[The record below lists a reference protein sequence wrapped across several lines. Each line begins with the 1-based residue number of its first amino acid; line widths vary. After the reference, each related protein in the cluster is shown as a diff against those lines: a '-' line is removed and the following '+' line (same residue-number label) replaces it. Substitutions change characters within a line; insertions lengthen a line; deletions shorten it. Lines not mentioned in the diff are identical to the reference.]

1 MASSGAEEGHVG
13 ESVERNAGAPEPAEV
28 AIRRLELQ
36 FELQKMQL
44 QLQVMQLESQERI
57 ALRRAELE
65 MAVGRRTPSSSDN
78 GERGRSGLDN
88 VTQCS
93 KVLKGLKLP
102 CDADVP
108 LWFDE
113 VERVFSAYN
122 VPLESRVHLVMP
134 ALTERAAVLNELKL
148 TPSEYLARF
157 ETAAKRKDE
166 TWAQFASRVGTY
178 FEYYLRSR
186 EVQTKDEV
194 IQLVVADRMK
204 ASLSS
209 EGLEYVRLREG
220 ESWLRPAEISRV
232 LQTFEQAKG
241 KGRATKQPIAPTQQD
256 RVPSRQG
263 SGSGKRQNCYV
274 CRGEGHQARDCP
286 RAVQNAAHKPEERAR
301 AQKVRAAEPEM
312 DGSLLEDTESKAF
325 VARVNSPLSS
335 GEVRKSKLLE
345 IKLECA
351 GKPIV
356 AVLDT
361 GSEVTIVKE
370 SLVPAAV
377 REPSGKITLVS
388 AFGDTVEAKLVT
400 LSFSLRDTAFVY
412 VPKVV
417 QIVCAITDK
426 LADADCLLSK
436 QDWELLGDM
445 GKYAEPAWGAVGIKK
460 DPEDAS
466 VTTPKRSEPY
476 VRWEAPGESYA
487 RVNETRSDEVGVV
500 LAIPWYTTSTDE
512 PHGDHVLSAEV
523 PVQVAA
529 WERPS
534 AAWLIL
540 CSAGHFLRAFFL
552 AASLTDSRSYG
563 DQWERPVPVGYRIRT
578 SGCTKPKFD
587 PFDPTVRPF
596 IPARLQ
602 ARPVP
607 RETQLS
613 NHKVRVSIHTAAGIR
628 ANTACL
634 QRNLVCFYQEIYRNA
649 SLAVPDKHYM
659 KGRRKRLSFNRTLKE
674 EFVLVECATKKSPD
688 SSFHRQVLLNPLL
701 KKNVEK
707 RCRRARRRTPHNLSV
722 IMLGLDS
729 GFTPELRQAPTGD
742 CEVSAG
748 ETRRVRAPRI
758 QQSWGEFNAERI
770 CLLSRC

>member
-134 ALTERAAVLNELKL
+134 ALTERVRYLLRGLSEDECGDYDAVKAAVLNELKL

-256 RVPSRQG
+256 RGP
-263 SGSGKRQNCYV
+263 
-274 CRGEGHQARDCP
+274 
-286 RAVQNAAHKPEERAR
+286 
-301 AQKVRAAEPEM
+301 
-312 DGSLLEDTESKAF
+312 
-325 VARVNSPLSS
+325 
-335 GEVRKSKLLE
+335 
-345 IKLECA
+345 
-351 GKPIV
+351 
-356 AVLDT
+356 
-361 GSEVTIVKE
+361 
-370 SLVPAAV
+370 
-377 REPSGKITLVS
+377 
-388 AFGDTVEAKLVT
+388 
-400 LSFSLRDTAFVY
+400 
-412 VPKVV
+412 
-417 QIVCAITDK
+417 
-426 LADADCLLSK
+426 
-436 QDWELLGDM
+436 
-445 GKYAEPAWGAVGIKK
+445 
-460 DPEDAS
+460 
-466 VTTPKRSEPY
+466 VTTR
-476 VRWEAPGESYA
+476 
-487 RVNETRSDEVGVV
+487 
-500 LAIPWYTTSTDE
+500 
-512 PHGDHVLSAEV
+512 
-523 PVQVAA
+523 
-529 WERPS
+529 ER
-534 AAWLIL
+534 
-540 CSAGHFLRAFFL
+540 
-552 AASLTDSRSYG
+552 
-563 DQWERPVPVGYRIRT
+563 
-578 SGCTKPKFD
+578 
-587 PFDPTVRPF
+587 
-596 IPARLQ
+596 
-602 ARPVP
+602 
-607 RETQLS
+607 
-613 NHKVRVSIHTAAGIR
+613 
-628 ANTACL
+628 
-634 QRNLVCFYQEIYRNA
+634 
-649 SLAVPDKHYM
+649 
-659 KGRRKRLSFNRTLKE
+659 
-674 EFVLVECATKKSPD
+674 
-688 SSFHRQVLLNPLL
+688 
-701 KKNVEK
+701 
-707 RCRRARRRTPHNLSV
+707 
-722 IMLGLDS
+722 
-729 GFTPELRQAPTGD
+729 
-742 CEVSAG
+742 
-748 ETRRVRAPRI
+748 
-758 QQSWGEFNAERI
+758 
-770 CLLSRC
+770 